1 MGGSGRSKGWDGS
14 GIIALHGQGRGYAR
28 GGSMTE
34 RDGIN
39 CQICRFWSCRAHW
52 VGSLYFQ
59 RATGG
64 GGYGDTLGCIVMR
77 DRLLRTLDGRPAR
90 RRSAGRPPMLCFSE
104 RVDLLQHSC
113 FTDRASQISTI
124 CAVCDVKCACLGFR
138 DVDCEMGWVVAR
150 KTCVCRLC
158 GRKGKKCP
166 GC

>member
-1 MGGSGRSKGWDGS
+1 MGWIGDHC
-14 GIIALHGQGRGYAR
+14 IAWVGQRVRR

-64 GGYGDTLGCIVMR
+64 GGGMATLWVI
-77 DRLLRTLDGRPAR
+77 LLCGIGFCGLSTGGQRGGGVQAVL
-90 RRSAGRPPMLCFSE
+90 LCCVFSE

-113 FTDRASQISTI
+113 FTDRASRISTI

-138 DVDCEMGWVVAR
+138 DVDCEMGWIVAR
-150 KTCVCRLC
+150 KTCVFRLC
-158 GRKGKKCP
+158 GRKGKACP